1 MNALRKDPFMS
12 NIVKDKIFTVLIVG
26 LSVLSMIPLILILY
40 FILVKGLPIISVQFI
55 SMNSTS
61 PMGSEQF
68 NLLEGMARIKAIGGI
83 YNALV
88 GSIII
93 VLVASVIAIPLG
105 VIVGIYLSEHHG
117 NPFANAV
124 HVAVDMIQ
132 GIPSII
138 FGIVLSIWVVKTF
151 KVFAFAGSIAL
162 ALMMLPI
169 VIKNTE
175 ETLKLIPLQI
185 KEAAMALG
193 LPYWRMILKVVLP
206 AGLSGIMTGI
216 LVGVSRILGETA
228 PLIFTAFGSQYVRVS
243 LGDKMQALPTLIYKE
258 AMSAYP
264 NWQLNSWGAS
274 CVLVLLVLVL
284 NIITKVVVNRWKIKY

>member
-1 MNALRKDPFMS
+1 MNDLKHDPVKA
-12 NIVKDKIFTVLIVG
+12 NIVKDKVFLGLIVS
-26 LSVLSMIPLILILY
+26 LSILSMIPLVLILY
-40 FILVKGLPIISVQFI
+40 YILVKGLPIISVQFL
-55 SMNSTS
+55 SLPSTS

-68 NLLEGMARIKAIGGI
+68 NLLEGLARIKAIGGI
-83 YNALV
+83 LNGIV
-88 GSIII
+88 GSLMI
-93 VLVASVIAIPLG
+93 VLVASVIAIPFG
-105 VIVGIYLSEHHG
+105 VIVGIYLSE
-117 NPFANAV
+117 NENTPFAGAM

-151 KVFAFAGSIAL
+151 KVFAFAGSLAL

-169 VIKNTE
+169 IIKNTE
-175 ETLKLIPLQI
+175 ETLRLIPLQI

-206 AGLSGIMTGI
+206 AGMSGIATGI
-216 LVGVSRILGETA
+216 LVGVSRVLGETA
-228 PLIFTAFGSQYVRVS
+228 PLIFTAFGSQFVRFD
-243 LGDKMQALPTLIYKE
+243 LTGKMQALPTLIYKE

-274 CVLVLLVLVL
+274 CILVIVVLLL
-284 NIITKVVVNRWKIKY
+284 NIITKAVVNKWKIKY